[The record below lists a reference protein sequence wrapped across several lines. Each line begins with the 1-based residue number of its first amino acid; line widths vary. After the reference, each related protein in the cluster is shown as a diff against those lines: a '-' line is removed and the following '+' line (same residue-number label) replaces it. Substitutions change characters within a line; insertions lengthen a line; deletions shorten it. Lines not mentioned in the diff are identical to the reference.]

1 MFILVY
7 LIFCALVG
15 LLGHRHRWLGFWG
28 IFAISLLFTP
38 LIGLVIVVLT
48 HGGYGET
55 DEADEIA
62 D

>member
-1 MFILVY
+1 MFILGY

-15 LLGHRHRWLGFWG
+15 ALGHRHRWLGFWG
-28 IFAISLLFTP
+28 VFAISLLFTP
-38 LIGLVIVVLT
+38 LVGLVIVILT
-48 HGGYGET
+48 HGGYAEP

>member
-1 MFILVY
+1 MILIIN
-7 LIFCALVG
+7 LIFCVLVG

-28 IFAISLLFTP
+28 IFAVSLLFTP

>member
-1 MFILVY
+1 MLLIID
-7 LIFCALVG
+7 LIFCVLVG
-15 LLGHRHRWLGFWG
+15 ALGHRHRWLGFWG
-28 IFAISLLFTP
+28 LFAVSLLFTP
-38 LIGLVIVVLT
+38 LVGLVIVVLT

>member
-1 MFILVY
+1 MILIIH

-28 IFAISLLFTP
+28 IFAVSLLFTP
-38 LIGLVIVVLT
+38 IVGLVIVVFT